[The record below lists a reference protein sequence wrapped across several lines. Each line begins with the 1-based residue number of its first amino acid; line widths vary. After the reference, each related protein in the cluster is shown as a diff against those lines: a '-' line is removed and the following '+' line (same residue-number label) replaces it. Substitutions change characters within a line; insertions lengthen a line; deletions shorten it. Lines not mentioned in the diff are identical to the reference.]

1 MILYV
6 LRGGL
11 LTKKSW
17 LASLTCPFYLS
28 ALASKLASHPN
39 KKSRTSC
46 RTFFSCPGL
55 DSNQHTS
62 RRRHLKTV
70 RLPISPPG
78 RERKVTLKLL
88 LIWCLAPNFRLRGEQ
103 TATSYRSAIKSAQH
117 FKMAIGMYPTCI
129 VGGNKTTG
137 IYIGKINNIQAAVTG

>member
-1 MILYV
+1 M
-6 LRGGL
+6 GGRF
-11 LTKKSW
+11 
-17 LASLTCPFYLS
+17 PFF
-28 ALASKLASHPN
+28 AFESKLSTLTMKNALP
-39 KKSRTSC
+39 TSLE
-46 RTFFSCPGL
+46 RRLCPGL
-55 DSNQHTS
+55 DSNQHTL

-88 LIWCLAPNFRLRGEQ
+88 LIWCLAPSFRLRGEQ

-117 FKMAIGMYPTCI
+117 FKMAIGMYPACV

>member
-1 MILYV
+1 MPTVLAKAIASSSVGHEFSGSPFLLIILYINR
-6 LRGGL
+6 LYCFLNYWSIG
-11 LTKKSW
+11 
-17 LASLTCPFYLS
+17 
-28 ALASKLASHPN
+28 ALGETRTHTLHP
-39 KKSRTSC
+39 
-46 RTFFSCPGL
+46 
-55 DSNQHTS
+55 
-62 RRRHLKTV
+62 LKVV